1 MRRLLSAIAISL
13 SALGAGQAQAVVLQT
28 TGSLGIQLAT
38 LPPVTIPGTAA
49 VTINGAAGGVGHIDT
64 LSIPASPFNVTGFIL
79 PVTDPAAGPIKGL
92 VLTAH
97 NGAAVTPNPFSGSP
111 LHGPMAIIGF
121 TKVCLFAAC
130 DNTTTP
136 PPANLQVPLNNAGVG
151 GGIAVST
158 LVNLTAL
165 GAPWTVGTAAVGT
178 LSIQGFQHG
187 PASLASSTAAASGS
201 IRLVTPI
208 FVSTNIG
215 ASAVVPVF
223 GILDLHFVPEPG
235 TLLLLGSG
243 IVGLVIT
250 GRKRA
255 QR

>member
-1 MRRLLSAIAISL
+1 MRRLLSALAISL
-13 SALGAGQAQAVVLQT
+13 LALGAGQAQAVVIQA
-28 TGSLGIQLAT
+28 TGSLGIQLSA
-38 LPPVTIPGTAA
+38 LPPVTIPGSAF
-49 VTINGAAGGVGHIDT
+49 VTVNGTGAAGGHVNT
-64 LSIPASPFNVTGFIL
+64 LSMPASPFQVTGFVL
-79 PVTDPAAGPIKGL
+79 PVTDPAAAPIGGL
-92 VLTAH
+92 QLTAH
-97 NGAAVTPNPFSGSP
+97 NAAGTFSGATLGGLMSIN
-111 LHGPMAIIGF
+111 GV

-130 DNTTTP
+130 DNATTP
-136 PPANLQVPLNNAGVG
+136 PPANLVVPLNNAGVG
-151 GGIAVST
+151 GGFAVST

-165 GAPWTVGTAAVGT
+165 GAPWTAGTAAVGT
-178 LSIQGFQHG
+178 VSIQGFQHG
-187 PASLASSTAAASGS
+187 PASVASSTATASGS

-208 FVSTNIG
+208 FVSTNIS

-243 IVGLVIT
+243 IAGLVIT